1 MKSFAS
7 HVKEFE
13 LYSKEFILSKDLRPL
28 FMELAISDWNVLLF
42 TEIQGGSKIDGDEK
56 AKKQD
61 DHLLE
66 VMKNLALH

>member
-1 MKSFAS
+1 
-7 HVKEFE
+7 
-13 LYSKEFILSKDLRPL
+13 
-28 FMELAISDWNVLLF
+28 MELAISDWNVLLF